1 VIPVSCGQ
9 IAAAVGGE
17 LVGVDPA
24 AMIRATGDA
33 AVVIDSRRI
42 TAGGL
47 FVALPGENVDG
58 HDFVPAATEAG
69 ATASLTTRPI
79 EGCPC
84 IVVPDAQKA
93 LGELARLVVSRLPE
107 LVVVGLTGSQGKTS
121 TKDLIAQLL
130 RPYGETVAPAGSFNN
145 ELGHPLTALEADE
158 QTRFLV
164 AEMGARHVGD
174 IAYLCRITPPK
185 VGLVL
190 NVGHSHIG
198 EFGSQDAIAQ
208 AKGELIEAVI
218 PGGTAVLNAD
228 DPRVAAMAS
237 RTEQTVMTFGEAAEA
252 DVRAGQIA
260 LDAGG
265 RPGFTLHVG
274 DFSRDIQ
281 LQLVGEHQVSNAMAA
296 AAAVLA
302 LGLTPDQVANGL
314 NSATAVSKWRM
325 EVTERAD
332 GVTVIND
339 AYNANPDSVRAAL
352 KALVAIGRARAAQTG
367 GAQTGGGRTWAVL
380 GEMRELGD
388 AAMLEHDAIGRLAV
402 RLDVNRLVA
411 VTEAARP
418 IHLGACLEGSWGNE
432 SAYAETIDEALDL
445 LRKELQ
451 PGDVV
456 LVKASRAA
464 GLERL
469 AAALLEEASQ

>member
-9 IAAAVGGE
+9 IAEAVGGE

-24 AMIRATGDA
+24 AVVDA
-33 AVVIDSRRI
+33 SVEIDSRKI

-47 FVALPGENVDG
+47 FVAFAGENVDG
-58 HDFVPAATEAG
+58 HDYVAAVTAAG
-69 ATASLTTRPI
+69 ATASITTRPV
-79 EGCPC
+79 EGAPC
-84 IVVPDAQKA
+84 IVVADAQAA
-93 LGELARLVVSRLPE
+93 LGELARLVVSQLPD
-107 LVVVGLTGSQGKTS
+107 LTVIGLTGSQGKTS

-130 RPYGETVAPAGSFNN
+130 QPYGATVAPVGSFNN
-145 ELGHPLTALEADE
+145 ELGHPLTALKADLN
-158 QTRFLV
+158 TRYLV
-164 AEMGARHVGD
+164 AEMGARHIGD
-174 IAYLCRITPPK
+174 ITYLCRITPPK

-198 EFGSQDAIAQ
+198 EFGSQDAIAV
-208 AKGELIEAVI
+208 AKGELIEAVV

-228 DPRVAAMAS
+228 DPRVAAMAN
-237 RTEQTVMTFGEAAEA
+237 RTEQAVVTWGESPDA
-252 DVRAGQIA
+252 DVRASGIA
-260 LDAGG
+260 LDPTG
-265 RPGFTLHVG
+265 RPGFRLHLGGEEHAV
-274 DFSRDIQ
+274 Q
-281 LQLVGEHQVSNAMAA
+281 LQLVGEHHVANALAA
-296 AAAVLA
+296 ASAVQA
-302 LGLTPDQVANGL
+302 LGLTPAQIADGL
-314 NSATAVSKWRM
+314 NAATAVSKWRM
-325 EVTERAD
+325 EVTERPD
-332 GVTVIND
+332 GVTIIND

-352 KALVAIGRARAAQTG
+352 KALVAIGRTR
-367 GAQTGGGRTWAVL
+367 GARTWAVL

-388 AAMLEHDAIGRLAV
+388 TSTEEHDGVGRLVV

-411 VTEAARP
+411 VGEPARP
-418 IHLGACLEGSWGNE
+418 IHLGASLEGSWGNE
-432 SAYAETIDEALDL
+432 SAYVDDIDAALEL